1 MEYQVVKKIYEV
13 ANGYPIITFF
23 LAEHYKIYEEFN
35 ITLQIENLKEYYS
48 ILLEGVNLKS
58 LLSIFATNN
67 SFFTESEI
75 SSILK
80 DSYVIEAIKE
90 FIEAYPY
97 LFKRILNRISL
108 IHDSFNT
115 YLRHEIKNFP
125 DIKNKVNQFV
135 QNSLLEGKVNFMA
148 RLTSFEFS
156 EEFYKEIL
164 LIYSQFDKLSVI
176 LESTLDYNSLTSFY
190 NQLQKLLE
198 QREGV
203 LDIYHYYSFALIY
216 QMVNRNDLIGYD
228 GLVYQLLIY
237 MNNNLNIEEEV
248 FSSGFLW
255 NIYITLRLQN
265 ESTYKK
271 YLSDNRYDS
280 NQIYELYE
288 TVNNEQNYFEIRK
301 DKTNYKLTLEKL
313 KDNSIYEFDK
323 QDILIRHMIR
333 VWTNQDQGDIF
344 FEILDKYINN
354 EKSSAVKKLIKII
367 GEYGID
373 GRWATRILS
382 STKYQ
387 LSEIGGLG
395 EYNLFYNKKL
405 IDVINER
412 APNGSF
418 EVAEYVKSFIRLA
431 NYEGRYI
438 DIYSVNRL
446 WIMYYNRKDYSV
458 YTLDRALRVFEKL
471 GFVEEIKS
479 IDVIRKVM
487 DQSEKG
493 IRNLLSN
500 YINGKNES
508 FIYKLE
514 EMGMFDD
521 NKFSLD
527 IFTLMPEKINYL
539 DIKHI
544 NQKMYELLSYYSYGK
559 TIEYSDIVN
568 PLQSKYSGIIIDRI
582 DYYGYKIFGIDKDE
596 EIEKILTERGIEIIK
611 DIKKEKEKYIPFD
624 YGCIHESDKDYI
636 TESGIG
642 YLEVSRYSDGWHSC
656 LPFIDIYSF
665 YNLDEIKENYLK
677 IIHNSMFAR
686 VSDSEYI
693 GNWNLLIGHIPEFLE
708 KYNMDINWNK
718 MYEVYKCFLRVSL
731 IYDLDEEKILK
742 EKLPELR
749 PPHVKIN

>member
-1 MEYQVVKKIYEV
+1 MNHLYREIHFFIY
-13 ANGYPIITFF
+13 
-23 LAEHYKIYEEFN
+23 
-35 ITLQIENLKEYYS
+35 
-48 ILLEGVNLKS
+48 
-58 LLSIFATNN
+58 
-67 SFFTESEI
+67 
-75 SSILK
+75 
-80 DSYVIEAIKE
+80 
-90 FIEAYPY
+90 
-97 LFKRILNRISL
+97 
-108 IHDSFNT
+108 
-115 YLRHEIKNFP
+115 
-125 DIKNKVNQFV
+125 
-135 QNSLLEGKVNFMA
+135 
-148 RLTSFEFS
+148 
-156 EEFYKEIL
+156 
-164 LIYSQFDKLSVI
+164 
-176 LESTLDYNSLTSFY
+176 
-190 NQLQKLLE
+190 
-198 QREGV
+198 
-203 LDIYHYYSFALIY
+203 
-216 QMVNRNDLIGYD
+216 
-228 GLVYQLLIY
+228 
-237 MNNNLNIEEEV
+237 
-248 FSSGFLW
+248 
-255 NIYITLRLQN
+255 
-265 ESTYKK
+265 
-271 YLSDNRYDS
+271 
-280 NQIYELYE
+280 
-288 TVNNEQNYFEIRK
+288 
-301 DKTNYKLTLEKL
+301 
-313 KDNSIYEFDK
+313 
-323 QDILIRHMIR
+323 
-333 VWTNQDQGDIF
+333 
-344 FEILDKYINN
+344 
-354 EKSSAVKKLIKII
+354 
-367 GEYGID
+367 
-373 GRWATRILS
+373 
-382 STKYQ
+382 
-387 LSEIGGLG
+387 
-395 EYNLFYNKKL
+395 
-405 IDVINER
+405 
-412 APNGSF
+412 
-418 EVAEYVKSFIRLA
+418 
-431 NYEGRYI
+431 
-438 DIYSVNRL
+438 
-446 WIMYYNRKDYSV
+446 
-458 YTLDRALRVFEKL
+458 
-471 GFVEEIKS
+471 
-479 IDVIRKVM
+479 
-487 DQSEKG
+487 
-493 IRNLLSN
+493 
-500 YINGKNES
+500 ES